1 MQLSIKSLTLA
12 ALLST
17 AAVSTAVLAEAQGAI
32 EPPDNAVLTEDIAG
46 KVVVGWV
53 EKGLILPEEAVVK
66 IKVDSGALTSS
77 MHAVNLERFTREG
90 KKWVRY
96 DVPVVDADTGNRVT
110 LHFERPVFRQ
120 MTVRGAGGEDYRPVV
135 KMRMCVGNRI
145 YEEQFSLRDRSDMTY
160 PVLLGRRTIEHIG
173 LIDVSDTFM
182 LPLDCPD
189 AASEDERNRQ
199 QLMKDD
205 ASLVDDSQINAPSE
219 PEEDDREDREDREEE
234 RAE

>member
-1 MQLSIKSLTLA
+1 MQLSIKSLSLA

-17 AAVSTAVLAEAQGAI
+17 AAVSTAVMAGAQDAI
-32 EPPDNAVLTEDIAG
+32 EPPDDAVLTEDIAG

-53 EKGLILPEEAVVK
+53 EKGLILPEETAVK

-77 MHAVNLERFTREG
+77 MHAVNLERFTRKG

-145 YEEQFSLRDRSDMTY
+145 YDEQFSLRDRSDMTY

-189 AASEDERNRQ
+189 AASEEERNRQ

-205 ASLVDDSQINAPSE
+205 ATLVDDSQIDQPSE
-219 PEEDDREDREDREEE
+219 PEEDDREDREEE
-234 RAE
+234 RSE

>member
-1 MQLSIKSLTLA
+1 MQLSIKSLSLT
-12 ALLST
+12 ALLS
-17 AAVSTAVLAEAQGAI
+17 AAVVSTAVMAEAKGAI

-46 KVVVGWV
+46 KVVVGWI
-53 EKGLILPEEAVVK
+53 EKGLILPEETAVK

-77 MHAVNLERFTREG
+77 MHAVNLERFTRKG

-96 DVPVVDADTGNRVT
+96 DVPVVDADTGHRVT

-189 AASEDERNRQ
+189 AASEDERSRQ
-199 QLMKDD
+199 QLMKED
-205 ASLVDDSQINAPSE
+205 ASLVDDSQIDKPSE
-219 PEEDDREDREDREEE
+219 PEEEDREDREEE
-234 RAE
+234 RSE